1 MRPISITDVTMRQS
15 SRSEDFSLSFQEKI
29 ELCKLL
35 DRLGVKRA
43 FVVYGQS
50 KLDEIS
56 AVSPT
61 TICELKDGYYRTSVI
76 TPEQFGMVSGVKEE
90 LAGGTPKENAEIT
103 RAILDGSMQG
113 TRRNAVILNAGAAI
127 YVAGKADTM
136 EAGIHQ
142 AEALIDNGSALRVL
156 NAYIQAS
163 NAA

>member
-1 MRPISITDVTMRQS
+1 MAG
-15 SRSEDFSLSFQEKI
+15 L
-29 ELCKLL
+29 
-35 DRLGVKRA
+35 
-43 FVVYGQS
+43 
-50 KLDEIS
+50 
-56 AVSPT
+56 
-61 TICELKDGYYRTSVI
+61 VI

-163 NAA
+163 IAA